1 MASGVVLAIDQG
13 TTNTKALLVG
23 RDGLPVFRAS
33 APVSLLQ
40 PQPDFIEQDP
50 AGLWQSV
57 CEVIRQCVA
66 FAKERELSVEGI
78 AISSQ
83 RETAVAWRAG
93 RAVAAIGKAISWQC
107 RRSNAICD
115 RLALH
120 HPLIRR
126 ITGLPVDPLATAG
139 KWTWMLEHS
148 CEVRGAAESGDLRF
162 GNVDAWLLANFTG
175 GDCHATDHSN
185 ASRTALYDLR
195 TLSWS
200 GELLSIFG
208 IPRATLPEVKP
219 SASPFGRCT
228 AIPELNGVPVVAMIG
243 DSHAALFGHGSYV
256 PGAVKATYGTG
267 SSLMMLTSAL
277 TNEHASLARTIAWS
291 HDDRVQFAMEGNITM
306 TGSAV
311 QWVGEFLGLAN
322 PVADTVALANSVP
335 DSDGVVFVPAMV
347 GLGAPYWDAHA
358 RGTIS
363 NLGRSHTAAHLAR
376 AAIDAI
382 AFQVAD
388 VFLAMEEA
396 ASISVQALRVDGG
409 ATRNAALM
417 QFQSDILCRPV
428 LRSSNE
434 ELSGLGAAWLGGL
447 TLGWWN
453 SLDEIEH
460 LPHPS
465 ECFEP
470 SMPATE
476 RDLRYS
482 RWQLAVSR
490 ARLQG
495 APA

>member
-50 AGLWQSV
+50 SGLWQSV

-66 FAKERELSVEGI
+66 FAKERALPVEGI

-93 RAVAAIGKAISWQC
+93 RDVAAIGKAISWQC
-107 RRSNAICD
+107 RRSTAICD

-148 CEVRGAAESGDLRF
+148 CEVRGAADSGDLRF
-162 GNVDAWLLANFTG
+162 GNVDAWLLANLTG

-277 TNEHASLARTIAWS
+277 TNEHAFVGPYHRLVARRSRTVRHGRQHH
-291 HDDRVQFAMEGNITM
+291 HDRFCRSM
-306 TGSAV
+306 
-311 QWVGEFLGLAN
+311 
-322 PVADTVALANSVP
+322 
-335 DSDGVVFVPAMV
+335 
-347 GLGAPYWDAHA
+347 
-358 RGTIS
+358 
-363 NLGRSHTAAHLAR
+363 GRR
-376 AAIDAI
+376 
-382 AFQVAD
+382 
-388 VFLAMEEA
+388 
-396 ASISVQALRVDGG
+396 
-409 ATRNAALM
+409 
-417 QFQSDILCRPV
+417 
-428 LRSSNE
+428 
-434 ELSGLGAAWLGGL
+434 
-447 TLGWWN
+447 
-453 SLDEIEH
+453 
-460 LPHPS
+460 
-465 ECFEP
+465 
-470 SMPATE
+470 
-476 RDLRYS
+476 
-482 RWQLAVSR
+482 VSR
-490 ARLQG
+490 PGQSG
-495 APA
+495 S